1 MLRKAL
7 FLFLLMGFNLLNGQ
21 DHSLES
27 VLLDYDRWET
37 NQADPDKLQKLDSIL
52 KVCRNTRDRE
62 SEANALRRQGL
73 VYWNMGMFDSALSCF
88 IPSLR
93 IQEETGNKVGVLS
106 TYNNIGGLY
115 YSIGQIPKALQTF
128 KEIGQLAEE
137 LGTQDPYY
145 AELGITAYINTAQT
159 YYEMDSIEDAQYYI
173 EAAHGI
179 KKKYNLA
186 SDGYLENLEGLILL
200 RENQFIPAIEAFTKA
215 KNLFYQTDYK
225 EGAIQCIHNLGL
237 CYKALKEFTSARIHL
252 ELALDSAL
260 IIQAPYL
267 ISEVAGDLETYYL
280 ELGDTM
286 NAFHYLALS
295 KRFND
300 SLLNEAGVKAL
311 IEAEQKYENEAKK
324 REIKVQKE
332 TLRQRYVLIFALL
345 ALLIALVAAFY
356 FYRRVSVQKEKL
368 AEAKLMEQSAKIDE
382 LFRKQE
388 ISSLSAQMNGQN
400 EERQRISRELHDR
413 LGSLLSTIKLQFSH
427 FEGRLKNIEDEF
439 KTSYSNML
447 GMLDKAYDEVR
458 RISHDLSSGT
468 LEKFGLKGAVNE
480 LITAVTEVSPVEI
493 KFLDNH
499 TNPAKYAHLNEPVYR
514 IIQELLSNSLKHALA
529 KEISMQLHINNGI
542 FYFSYEDDGKGMRLK
557 ALESSKGIG
566 MKNIE
571 NRVAVLNGTM
581 SLDSTPGHGFTFMM
595 EVPL

>member
-1 MLRKAL
+1 MIR
-7 FLFLLMGFNLLNGQ
+7 FGVVIFLLLGVSTVFGQ

-27 VLLDYDRWET
+27 VLLDYDQWERG
-37 NQADPDKLQKLDSIL
+37 NPDLKKIERLDSIIDLCVL
-52 KVCRNTRDRE
+52 KKDRE
-62 SEANALRRQGL
+62 SKADALRRKGL
-73 VYWNMGMFDSALSCF
+73 VYTSMGYLDSALNSYLQ
-88 IPSLR
+88 SLL
-93 IQEETGNKVGVLS
+93 IQEKTGNKVGMTS
-106 TYNNIGGLY
+106 TYNNIAAIY
-115 YSIGQIPKALQTF
+115 YHLGQFEKSLHSFLETGALS
-128 KEIGQLAEE
+128 EE
-137 LGTQDPYY
+137 LSKSDPYY
-145 AELGITAYINTAQT
+145 ADLGIVAYYNVAQV
-159 YYEMDSIEDAQYYI
+159 YFEMDSFS
-173 EAAHGI
+173 
-179 KKKYNLA
+179 LA
-186 SDGYLENLEGLILL
+186 KSYLNKVYKLQTSVGKEPEGYERHFEGLLL
-200 RENQFIPAIEAFTKA
+200 NEAGEYVEAIEKFTMA
-215 KNLFYQTDYK
+215 LDLFKQEKDYESITQT
-225 EGAIQCIHNLGL
+225 IHNIGL
-237 CYKALKEFTSARIHL
+237 SYKGLKEWTSARIHL
-252 ELALDSAL
+252 EMALDSAL
-260 IIQAPYL
+260 SIQVPYL

-356 FYRRVSVQKEKL
+356 FYRRVAVQKEKL

-499 TNPAKYAHLNEPVYR
+499 TDPAKYAHLNEPVYR